1 MGSPWST
8 ADQSDLNL
16 RARDADVVPV
26 KAISKNLLGAS
37 GPSLDNRRVLAGVV
51 DLGVVGAGALVI
63 FLAAGGTMTGLLGVV
78 MVGWALFY
86 YYATESQGGQTV
98 GKRLLGLRVERQGGG
113 TPGERE
119 IVMRTLLRVVDG
131 IGFYL
136 VGLVTMM
143 ATGER
148 RQRLG
153 DMAAGTVVVD
163 GSATATPKAASQ
175 VSTMAAAPAASAA
188 PAPTSP
194 PANAPTLEAEL
205 FAPEPE
211 FHPELQDEAYLDEAA
226 LADAGIFGLADPEV
240 ISDAEPEPVTE
251 PELDLGADLAEDG
264 SPRIEII
271 SEAEEEEA
279 FTTIEDGE
287 DHGYA
292 PEPFGA
298 DWDLGGTEETD
309 EPVAAEEPAE
319 ETGDAPSLPRVSSP
333 ALAELAE
340 DVAASARDRDPDAE
354 RAEEE
359 PVAEAAEPDAP
370 AEEELTVRTVE
381 TVSPMDLVMSSS
393 DDEQDEDAEA
403 PHHPA
408 GRTGGAA

>member
-1 MGSPWST
+1 M
-8 ADQSDLNL
+8 
-16 RARDADVVPV
+16 

-37 GPSLDNRRVLAGVV
+37 GPSLDNRRVAAGVV
-51 DLGVVGAGALVI
+51 DLAVVGAGALVI

-86 YYATESQGGQTV
+86 YYATESQGGQTL

-119 IVMRTLLRVVDG
+119 IVMRTLLRIVDG
-131 IGFYL
+131 VGFYL

-163 GSATATPKAASQ
+163 GGATAAPKAASK
-175 VSTMAAAPAASAA
+175 VSTMAAPSAAPAA

-226 LADAGIFGLADPEV
+226 LADAGIFGLADPEA
-240 ISDAEPEPVTE
+240 ISDAEPEPDPEPEAVTE
-251 PELDLGADLAEDG
+251 PEEDLGADLAEDE

-279 FTTIEDGE
+279 FATIEDGE

-298 DWDLGGTEETD
+298 DWDLGGSEETD

-319 ETGDAPSLPRVSSP
+319 EADDSPSLPRVSSP

-393 DDEQDEDAEA
+393 DDEQDDAEA